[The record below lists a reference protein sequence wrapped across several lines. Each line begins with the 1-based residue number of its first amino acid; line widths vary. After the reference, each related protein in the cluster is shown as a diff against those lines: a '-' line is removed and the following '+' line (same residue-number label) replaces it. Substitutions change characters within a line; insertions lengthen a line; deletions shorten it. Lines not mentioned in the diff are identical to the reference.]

1 MTPTRTLAA
10 SLARTVVDQIESS
23 KSIITQN
30 IEEAIHDA
38 LLLAEAKE
46 RGAIRDLTAP
56 SSELA
61 ELLGKN
67 VIFTRPNPDVSPT
80 VPCWGS
86 LLNWWQD
93 DQRLRDE
100 DE

>member
-38 LLLAEAKE
+38 LLLAEA
-46 RGAIRDLTAP
+46 
-56 SSELA
+56 
-61 ELLGKN
+61 
-67 VIFTRPNPDVSPT
+67 
-80 VPCWGS
+80 
-86 LLNWWQD
+86 
-93 DQRLRDE
+93 
-100 DE
+100 